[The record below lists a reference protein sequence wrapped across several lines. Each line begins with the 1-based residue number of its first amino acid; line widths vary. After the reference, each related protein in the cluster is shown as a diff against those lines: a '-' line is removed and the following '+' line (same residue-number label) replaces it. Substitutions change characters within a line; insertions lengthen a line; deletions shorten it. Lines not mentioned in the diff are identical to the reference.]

1 MGRIVSLISMW
12 KELSDNWIVKKNNA
26 ARNLN
31 LGFFLPT
38 SLFPTSHSAFYS
50 NASNTLLSS
59 GVMKRS
65 FSSCCVHV
73 TWHKNRTNLQQFMWF
88 TVKFYI
94 NSKIIINVLTLHR
107 LKPVLRTTVSDFHT
121 SQTVWERLQSLWGW
135 RQVASHRAIE
145 SGAQILTVL
154 HAQLSCCNNLFP
166 NFKKMIQCFT
176 SFTLV

>member
-1 MGRIVSLISMW
+1 MGRVVSLISMW
-12 KELSDNWIVKKNNA
+12 KELSDNWIVEKNNA

-31 LGFFLPT
+31 LGVFYQPPCFLLHIQ
-38 SLFPTSHSAFYS
+38 LFIQMPLIHYCPLESWKGHFPAAVSMLHDIKTKVF
-50 NASNTLLSS
+50 
-59 GVMKRS
+59 
-65 FSSCCVHV
+65 
-73 TWHKNRTNLQQFMWF
+73 QQFMWF

-121 SQTVWERLQSLWGW
+121 SQSVWERLQSLWGW